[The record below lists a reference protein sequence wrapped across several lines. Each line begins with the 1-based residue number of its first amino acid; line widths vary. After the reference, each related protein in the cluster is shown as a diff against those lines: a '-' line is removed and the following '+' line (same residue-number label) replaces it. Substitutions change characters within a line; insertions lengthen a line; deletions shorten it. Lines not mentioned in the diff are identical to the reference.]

1 MSRED
6 YLSLEGGRL
15 QGRQICIGWCD
26 YRCPRKSLHEGLWGR
41 RTRS

>member
-15 QGRQICIGWCD
+15 QGRQICIGWRD
-26 YRCPRKSLHEGLWGR
+26 YRCPRKSLYEGLWGR